1 MRRTDVPSGRDHA
14 LAYVLGFSELA
25 AFQRAFRRWYGVTP
39 GEFRRA
45 ARRAW
50 PPRRWRSNRGD
61 RARSQNVVSL

>member
-25 AFQRAFRRWYGVTP
+25 AFQRAFRRWYGVTA

-45 ARRAW
+45 ARRA
-50 PPRRWRSNRGD
+50 
-61 RARSQNVVSL
+61 